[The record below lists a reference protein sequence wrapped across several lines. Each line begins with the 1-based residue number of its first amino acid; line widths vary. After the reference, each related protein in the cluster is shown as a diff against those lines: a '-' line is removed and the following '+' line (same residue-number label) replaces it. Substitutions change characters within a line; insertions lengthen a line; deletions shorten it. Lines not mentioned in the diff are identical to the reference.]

1 MSWRSRSRS
10 RGRSRSRDYGYGG
23 FAPYVPVAE
32 RRRRSEKEA
41 ATLTKKGQ
49 ALSPVRLESKTI
61 ARSFWGKSW
70 CENLESYSDFSNRM
84 PRGRT
89 YVRNGS
95 VLHLDIRQGEI
106 EALVSGSSLYK
117 VKVKIK
123 PVDKQRWSDLCRA
136 SAGSIG
142 SLMELLQGKLS
153 ERVMGIMTHRETGL
167 FPAPTEIDLDC
178 SCPDWA
184 DMCKHVAAVLYGVGA
199 RLDEKPE
206 LLFLLRHVDHQE
218 LVSQADSIATLTAEK
233 TGAAVPTLSADDVG
247 SVFGIE
253 MEAVA
258 PPETAHAATAPRTVR
273 KKTEKRKPVRTVKGN
288 KEQAKPARRIGS
300 RTSSRPMLPKRKAGI
315 TGVSAK
321 AAGKEAGKD
330 SQLKRAGTQRSVR
343 AAP

>member
-1 MSWRSRSRS
+1 MSWRSG
-10 RGRSRSRDYGYGG
+10 RGYGRGDWGGYGG
-23 FAPYVPVAE
+23 FAPYVTVAE
-32 RRRRSEKEA
+32 KRLRSEKEA
-41 ATLTKKGQ
+41 AKLTKKGQ
-49 ALSPVRLESKTI
+49 TLSPVRLESKTI

-70 CENLESYSDFSNRM
+70 CENLESYSDYANRM

-123 PVDKQRWSDLCRA
+123 PVDKTRWAALCRA

-167 FPAPTEIDLDC
+167 FPSPKEIELDC

-218 LVSQADSIATLTAEK
+218 LVSQADSITALTETK
-233 TGAAVPTLSADDVG
+233 TGAALPTLSEDDVG
-247 SVFGIE
+247 AVFGIE
-253 MEAVA
+253 METGA
-258 PPETAHAATAPRTVR
+258 PAEAAPAAAAPRTARR
-273 KKTEKRKPVRTVKGN
+273 KPVKKKPVRTVSGK
-288 KEQAKPARRIGS
+288 AKT
-300 RTSSRPMLPKRKAGI
+300 RTKTTKRKAKPTSK
-315 TGVSAK
+315 TG
-321 AAGKEAGKD
+321 
-330 SQLKRAGTQRSVR
+330 
-343 AAP
+343 

>member
-1 MSWRSRSRS
+1 MSWYS
-10 RGRSRSRDYGYGG
+10 RGRSSSWGYGYGG
-23 FAPYVPVAE
+23 FAPYVSVAE
-32 RRRRSEKEA
+32 RRRQSEKEA
-41 ATLTKKGQ
+41 AKLTKKGQ
-49 ALSPVRLESKTI
+49 TLSPVRIEGRTI

-70 CENLESYSDFSNRM
+70 CENLESYSDYANRM

-117 VKVKIK
+117 IKVKIK
-123 PVDKQRWSDLCRA
+123 PVGKARWAALCRA

-142 SLMELLQGKLS
+142 SLMELLQGRLS

-167 FPAPTEIDLDC
+167 FPSPTEIKLDC

-218 LVSQADSIATLTAEK
+218 LVSHADSVKALTEVK
-233 TGAAVPTLSADDVG
+233 SGAALPTLSADDVG
-247 SVFGIE
+247 AVFGIE
-253 MEAVA
+253 MKPAA
-258 PPETAHAATAPRTVR
+258 PAETALAAPTRRRARQKAVKKKPIRSVR
-273 KKTEKRKPVRTVKGN
+273 KK
-288 KEQAKPARRIGS
+288 
-300 RTSSRPMLPKRKAGI
+300 KRKA
-315 TGVSAK
+315 K
-321 AAGKEAGKD
+321 AALVSRTGN
-330 SQLKRAGTQRSVR
+330 RSRPVQ
-343 AAP
+343 